1 MLSTCSQHITTLW
14 LFLREMFYDCFT
26 LANVLNTWMV
36 VIWGGYRIFRMLS
49 LDGDRTSLR
58 AGFEGCA
65 ASLNFLVYFY
75 ASWM

>member
-36 VIWGGYRIFRMLS
+36 VIWSGYRIFRMLS

-65 ASLNFLVYFY
+65 ASLNFLVYFS
-75 ASWM
+75 AS